1 MGLKNTTLKKDSL
14 EIAVEK
20 YTDILFR
27 TSYILLKN
35 YHDAEDVVQ
44 DTFLQYIRKRPSFEN
59 ENKEKSWLITVAV
72 NRCKNINRFKLS
84 HPKTD
89 ISELNNFVA
98 DNKSRSIVEE
108 LSLLPTKYKVVMIL
122 HYIEG
127 YPVKDVADILKISE
141 SAVKK
146 RLEFGRKKLKII
158 CEAEDYDS

>member
-1 MGLKNTTLKKDSL
+1 MKNTTLKKDYL
-14 EIAVEK
+14 EIAIEK

-27 TSYILLKN
+27 TSYILHKN

-72 NRCKNINRFKLS
+72 NRCKNINRFKFS
-84 HPKTD
+84 HPETD
-89 ISELNNFVA
+89 ISEFNNFIS
-98 DNKSRSIVEE
+98 DSKSHSIVEE

-127 YPVKDVADILKISE
+127 YPVKDVAKILKISE

-158 CEAEDYDS
+158 CEAEEYDS